1 MPKPTNKDRDNAI
14 TWLTTQLSQL
24 QRVFSAYVDYKK
36 DTGDFQKHLIDLNE
50 QAREKA
56 KNDTHTTSEVDS

>member
-1 MPKPTNKDRDNAI
+1 MPKPTNKDRANAI
-14 TWLTTQLSQL
+14 KWLTTQLSQL

-56 KNDTHTTSEVDS
+56 KNDTNTTSEVDS